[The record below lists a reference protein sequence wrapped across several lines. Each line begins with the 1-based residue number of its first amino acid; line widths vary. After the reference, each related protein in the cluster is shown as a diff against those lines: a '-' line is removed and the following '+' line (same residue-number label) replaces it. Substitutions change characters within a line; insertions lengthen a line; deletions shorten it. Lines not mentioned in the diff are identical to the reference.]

1 MAAFDTYPV
10 AVDGEYQERVNR
22 FLWLIKWVLVIP
34 NELVLYLFSIPTIV
48 TYLLAWLIIIVTGR
62 YPNSLWGYH
71 LGLIRW
77 SWRLNFYAYQMG
89 GTDRYPPFSLADR
102 DYPASISIDYPERS
116 SRLKALFRWILIIPH
131 WIIVWILSTVVK
143 VLVVIALVVVLFTGS
158 YPRQIFD
165 FNLAMNR
172 WRYRVSA
179 YGALLRDEYP
189 PFGFDL

>member
-22 FLWLIKWVLVIP
+22 FLWLIKWLLVIP
-34 NELVLYLFSIPTIV
+34 NWLVLSLFSIPTIV
-48 TYLLAWLIIIVTGR
+48 TYPLVWLIIIVTGR
-62 YPNSLWGYH
+62 YPLSLWGYH
-71 LGLIRW
+71 FGLIRW
-77 SWRLNFYAYQMG
+77 SWRMNFYAYQMG
-89 GTDRYPPFSLADR
+89 GTDRYPPFSLADQ
-102 DYPASISIDYPERS
+102 DYPASITIDYPERS

-131 WIIVWILSTVVK
+131 WIIVSILGNLVSI
-143 VLVVIALVVVLFTGS
+143 LVVIALVVVLFTGS
-158 YPRQIFD
+158 YPRQVFD

-179 YGALLRDEYP
+179 YGGFLRDEYP

>member
-10 AVDGEYQERVNR
+10 AVDGEYPERVNR
-22 FLWLIKWVLVIP
+22 FLWLIKWLLVIP

-71 LGLIRW
+71 FGLIRW

-131 WIIVWILSTVVK
+131 WIIVSILSTVVS
-143 VLVVIALVVVLFTGS
+143 VLVVIALIVLLFTGS

>member
-22 FLWLIKWVLVIP
+22 FLWLIKWLLVIP
-34 NELVLYLFSIPTIV
+34 NGLVLSLFSIPIIV
-48 TYLLAWLIIIVTGR
+48 TYPLAWLIIIVTGR
-62 YPNSLWGYH
+62 YPHSLWGYH
-71 LGLIRW
+71 FGLIRW
-77 SWRLNFYAYQMG
+77 SWRMNFYAYQMG
-89 GTDRYPPFSLADR
+89 GTDRYPPFSLADQ
-102 DYPASISIDYPERS
+102 DYPASITIDYPERS

-131 WIIVWILSTVVK
+131 WIIVSILGNVVS

-158 YPRQIFD
+158 YPRPIFD